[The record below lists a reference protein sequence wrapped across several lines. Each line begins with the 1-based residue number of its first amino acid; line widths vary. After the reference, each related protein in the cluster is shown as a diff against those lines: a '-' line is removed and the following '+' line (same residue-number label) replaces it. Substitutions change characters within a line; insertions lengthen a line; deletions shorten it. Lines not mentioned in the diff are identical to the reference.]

1 MLDCWEPGPQY
12 TPLLVA
18 ALAVAGPG
26 PGPASHHWDC
36 SYRRHEHL
44 VMLIAHKLHAFL
56 TIAFNAEITWT
67 GKIQTEKIAHPAA
80 TLDFE
85 SSCKRFAILAILV
98 SLPHLI
104 HVSCDVLHKVPKGR
118 LPSEG
123 SSPKRRDNVRAEF
136 EDVILYIACAL
147 QLFQKWFVHL

>member
-1 MLDCWEPGPQY
+1 MHVKAFWKLHPIILC
-12 TPLLVA
+12 PLGQFSCLPDLCEA
-18 ALAVAGPG
+18 ALINV
-26 PGPASHHWDC
+26 SH
-36 SYRRHEHL
+36 SLEHL
-44 VMLIAHKLHAFL
+44 VMLTAHKLHAFL
-56 TIAFNAEITWT
+56 TIAFNAGITWT

-85 SSCKRFAILAILV
+85 SLCKRFAILAILV

-104 HVSCDVLHKVPKGR
+104 HVSCDVLHKVPKSR

-123 SSPKRRDNVRAEF
+123 SSPKRRDNVRVEF